1 METRRSGAL
10 PLPFARLFSGAVI
23 VAVAGAALLSPG
35 PFAGVP
41 AADDLLY
48 GIAIVADLRGFSGRS
63 IPVVGVR
70 TMLAGLLI
78 A

>member
-1 METRRSGAL
+1 MT
-10 PLPFARLFSGAVI
+10 
-23 VAVAGAALLSPG
+23 GAALLSPG

-41 AADDLLY
+41 AADNVLY
-48 GIAIVADLRGFSGRS
+48 RIAIIADLRGLCRRS
-63 IPVVGVR
+63 VTIVGVR